1 MFEDIHTFQ
10 RGCATIQTSDHCY
23 NNMVG
28 YSVLYDR
35 VLKTKINFET
45 AAGNSKS
52 NKNNNKNCIDFVF
65 ISCYEL
71 FKNLHF
77 LKNGKSKCEDDIPCF
92 LARKSPKTEQK
103 SFLIL

>member
-1 MFEDIHTFQ
+1 MET
-10 RGCATIQTSDHCY
+10 R
-23 NNMVG
+23 VP
-28 YSVLYDR
+28 YDR